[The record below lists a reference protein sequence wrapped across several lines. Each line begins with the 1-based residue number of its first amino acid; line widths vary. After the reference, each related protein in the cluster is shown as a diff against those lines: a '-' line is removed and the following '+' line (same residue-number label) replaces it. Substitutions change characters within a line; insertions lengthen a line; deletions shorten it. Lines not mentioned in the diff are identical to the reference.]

1 MDRKVS
7 SPMLKQFMLI
17 DHFQVISKLRH
28 LAKQVD
34 SNATQIIIQLIKQ
47 YKLKHDL
54 IIKQIT
60 HL

>member
-34 SNATQIIIQLIKQ
+34 SNATQIII
-47 YKLKHDL
+47 
-54 IIKQIT
+54 
-60 HL
+60 

>member
-7 SPMLKQFMLI
+7 SPMLKQFMLM
-17 DHFQVISKLRH
+17 DHFQVVSKLNH

-54 IIKQIT
+54 IIK
-60 HL
+60 